1 MNLNLEYLCKSI
13 DELNKFE
20 EDLMLIIKNLHFRNI
35 HNKFQVKLKHDIIEI
50 RNSNKVIVA
59 ADKINKCYFKREYT
73 IVQRWQAKN
82 V

>member
-35 HNKFQVKLKHDIIEI
+35 HNKV
-50 RNSNKVIVA
+50 SG
-59 ADKINKCYFKREYT
+59 KIKT
-73 IVQRWQAKN
+73 
-82 V
+82 